1 MFVIVTWK
9 GTGMFV
15 FPSSP
20 FSEIFFDPLFLS
32 QSQLAAG
39 SRRAGNNCA
48 YKTEFSKFWS
58 GSVQRVKI

>member
-1 MFVIVTWK
+1 MFVIVD
-9 GTGMFV
+9 GRGPACFLL
-15 FPSSP
+15 PQLP
-20 FSEIFFDPLFLS
+20 LQQDLFDPLFLS

-39 SRRAGNNCA
+39 SRRGDNNCA

>member
-1 MFVIVTWK
+1 YRQWK
-9 GTGMFV
+9 GTGIFV
-15 FPSSP
+15 LPQLP
-20 FSEIFFDPLFLS
+20 LQQDLFDPLFLS